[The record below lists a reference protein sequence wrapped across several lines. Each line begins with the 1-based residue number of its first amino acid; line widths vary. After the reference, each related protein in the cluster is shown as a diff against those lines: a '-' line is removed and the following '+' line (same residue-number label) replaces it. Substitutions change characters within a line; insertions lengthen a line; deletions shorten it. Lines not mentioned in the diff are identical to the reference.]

1 MDVDIDTVRRS
12 GKLLSRLLRK
22 AYDLL
27 ESGERCG
34 LKIAN
39 ALEAEAWEH
48 AAPAFP
54 CNVGPDQVAAHLS
67 PTDAEPADIRSARL
81 VKIDFGVHVDGWIS
95 DAAFTYVFDEN
106 CNRVARAAY
115 DALYEAVH
123 VIRPG
128 TCVAEIG
135 KKISDVAKRH
145 GVKPVSNLGGHQIHR
160 YMLHAGL
167 FVPNVP
173 EGRGVVDEG
182 MLLAVE
188 PFMTDGRGHV
198 SEGTSVTIYS
208 LERRRARS
216 QNARK
221 MLEYIENRFKTLPF
235 ARRWIEK
242 EFGKGGWLALY
253 ELVKGGS
260 LRQYPILLEDRGSVV
275 AQFETTVYVDKD
287 GAEVIVDVFELG
299 EW

>member
-1 MDVDIDTVRRS
+1 MDVDIDAVRRS

-34 LKIAN
+34 LKIAD
-39 ALEAEAWEH
+39 ALEAEAWES

-54 CNVGPDQVAAHLS
+54 CNVGPDHVAAHLS
-67 PTDAEPADIRSARL
+67 PAGAEPVNLRSARL

-95 DAAFTYVFDEN
+95 DAAFTRVFDEDYD
-106 CNRVARAAY
+106 RVAKAAY
-115 DALYEAVH
+115 EALCEAVH

-135 KKISDVAKRH
+135 KRIYEVAKRH
-145 GVKPVSNLGGHQIHR
+145 GVRPVSNLGGHQIHR
-160 YMLHAGL
+160 YRLHAGL

-173 EGRGVVDEG
+173 EGKDIVKEG

-188 PFMTDGRGHV
+188 PFMTDGRGYV
-198 SEGTSVTIYS
+198 SDGATVTIYS
-208 LERRRARS
+208 LERRKARS
-216 QNARK
+216 PNARRV
-221 MLEYIENRFKTLPF
+221 LQYIEDRFKTLPF
-235 ARRWIEK
+235 ARRWVES
-242 EFGKGGWLALY
+242 EFGEGGRLALY

-260 LRQYPILLEDRGSVV
+260 LRQYPTLLEERGSVV

-287 GAEVIVDVFELG
+287 GAEVIVDVFGLG
-299 EW
+299 GW